1 MRWCGRS
8 RLRVGWCLDVT
19 QGSREKAARKETGRK
34 ADFMSELKLRPP
46 RRCVGK
52 LGRRVGIEQRSFVA
66 KGTPLDDGQKRFGG
80 RTKRLGEADRKK
92 QFPRCAR
99 DDRLCEDGK
108 FAPIQSEEAGR
119 KKHSLH
125 FRRKGES

>member
-1 MRWCGRS
+1 MRWCGRP
-8 RLRVGWCLDVT
+8 RLRLGWCLDVT

-66 KGTPLDDGQKRFGG
+66 KGTPLDDGQKRFGA
-80 RTKRLGEADRKK
+80 RTGIRRRSGSSKDRT
-92 QFPRCAR
+92 
-99 DDRLCEDGK
+99 LC
-108 FAPIQSEEAGR
+108 
-119 KKHSLH
+119 
-125 FRRKGES
+125 